1 MKRIILLFATTLALP
16 LATHAAEMDLTTQI
30 MQGGIP
36 LIAIGLLSLLSVTVI
51 IERLIHLRAKAVIPA
66 GLAQRAEALWEAREF
81 DALGA
86 AVEDDNSTL
95 SHLIGYLLT
104 QRHHSFAIVSSG
116 AGDIASTELRAHQQK
131 FYSLSIV
138 ATVAPIVGLL
148 GTVLGMIESFR
159 MIAYAD
165 GMGNPALLAGGI
177 SQALINTAA
186 GLCVALPAL
195 VMHHYFK
202 NRIANLGLELERQV
216 NRLINQWFLNEAEK
230 IQLVQAVAHAH

>member
-1 MKRIILLFATTLALP
+1 MTLLFSAMLTVP
-16 LATHAAEMDLTTQI
+16 LAAHAAEMDLTTQI
-30 MQGGIP
+30 MQGGVP

-51 IERLIHLRAKAVIPA
+51 IERFIHLRAKAVIPA
-66 GLAQRAEALWEAREF
+66 GLAQRAEALWDKREF
-81 DALGA
+81 DQLNDELVAN
-86 AVEDDNSTL
+86 DSTL
-95 SHLIGYLLT
+95 AHIIAYLAAH
-104 QRHHSFAIVSSG
+104 RHHGFAIVSSG

-216 NRLINQWFLNEAEK
+216 NRLMNHWFLNEAEK
-230 IQLVQAVAHAH
+230 VQLVQAVAHAH